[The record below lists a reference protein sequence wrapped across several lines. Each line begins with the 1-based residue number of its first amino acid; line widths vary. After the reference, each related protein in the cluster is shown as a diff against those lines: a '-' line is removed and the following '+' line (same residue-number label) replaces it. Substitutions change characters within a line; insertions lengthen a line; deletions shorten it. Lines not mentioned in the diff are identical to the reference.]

1 MTLLE
6 CLTARFGEIDAE
18 TKVKSTGSYCKD
30 EYVTE
35 TIVVDQGPRRPPIMI
50 TIRKH
55 VST

>member
-6 CLTARFGEIDAE
+6 IMKARFGDFDAE

-30 EYVTE
+30 EYEVE
-35 TIVVDQGPRRPPIMI
+35 TIVVEQGPRRPPIMI

-55 VST
+55 ITT